1 MAGLSKGAVIQL
13 ILQYIGGNPLQQV
26 PTTTVGG
33 QPVAIKAGLGGLGSL
48 ASKGIALA
56 GQAASIASQASA
68 LAGMSGNLAL
78 ASKFSEVTGQLTT
91 ISALGSTAQAVTQ
104 LSTSIGDLN
113 TLTQQLGAV
122 ASLAD
127 QVDGMTQYKQLSNG
141 LSSLDSQLAQINEEN
156 NKRSALTSLA
166 DQVAT
171 AGGGLQEGLSY
182 VNKNPL
188 ESKITN
194 SRDNLTTY
202 TSNSFNKLSLS
213 LPAISSNVQLANA
226 YSRLKLAIGGPD
238 GKTGAV
244 SQLDAYKLHT
254 DRLSGVTVSS
264 DSDSYEPEE
273 SGEEIAFFYNVPG
286 NTNTTIVSFSVN
298 KVRSAKY
305 FVQGSVGLDH
315 QTSEVYIIHDS
326 NTAFTRELGLIYTR
340 NPFIR
345 FTSKIESNTLS
356 LIANSSISNVDI
368 VVYGVKLQ
376 IATKASSLNAIS
388 QEKIL
393 ESARGLSGFYPE
405 DTTDYVKMQAGS
417 LYDSSSIST
426 LDDTIDKMLLNLTN
440 TSFEQLSLEQKETY
454 INDYANTINSI
465 TASMQQTIDSDVTAQ
480 KEVSKKLES
489 ASLLYSVSN
498 NYADPN
504 AKALLDLTLT
514 DSVKNTLK

>member
-13 ILQYIGGNPLQQV
+13 ILQYIGGSPLQQV

-33 QPVAIKAGLGGLGSL
+33 QPVAIKAGLGGLGSM
-48 ASKGIALA
+48 ASKAITLA

-68 LAGMSGNLAL
+68 MAGMAGNLSL
-78 ASKFSEVTGQLTT
+78 ASKLSDLTGQLTT
-91 ISALGSTAQAVTQ
+91 VTALGSTAESVAQIN
-104 LSTSIGDLN
+104 SNIGELN
-113 TLTQQLGAV
+113 DLTQQLGSIATLSTQVGALTQFNDISTGMGNLGAQLNQINLENEKRTSLTSV
-122 ASLAD
+122 ANQVALAD
-127 QVDGMTQYKQLSNG
+127 
-141 LSSLDSQLAQINEEN
+141 
-156 NKRSALTSLA
+156 
-166 DQVAT
+166 
-171 AGGGLQEGLSY
+171 GGLQQGLSY
-182 VNKNPL
+182 VNQNPL
-188 ESKITN
+188 NTKIDNSKTN
-194 SRDNLTTY
+194 LIQY
-202 TSNSFNKLSLS
+202 TSNSYSGLSAA
-213 LPAISSNVQLANA
+213 LPKISSNVQLANA
-226 YSRLKLAIGGPD
+226 YTRLKLALGGPD

-264 DSDSYEPEE
+264 DSDSYAPEE
-273 SGEEIAFFYNVPG
+273 SGEETAFFYDVPG

-340 NPFIR
+340 NPFIK

-356 LIANSSISNVDI
+356 LIANSSIANVDI
-368 VVYGVKLQ
+368 VVYGIKLQ
-376 IATKASSLNAIS
+376 IATKASSLEAIS

-405 DTTDYVKMQAGS
+405 DTTDYVKLQAGS

-426 LDDTIDKMLLNLTN
+426 LDDNIQKILLNLTN
-440 TSFEQLSLEQKETY
+440 SSFENLSVSQKQNY
-454 INDYANTINSI
+454 INEYANTINSV
-465 TASMQQTIDSDVTAQ
+465 TASMQQSIDSDVAVQ
-480 KEVSKKLES
+480 KEVSRKLES

-498 NYADPN
+498 NYTDPN
-504 AKALLDLTLT
+504 AKSLLDLTLT
-514 DSVKNTLK
+514 DSIKNTLK